1 MVTATGPDPRTKPNC
16 DGEGGAEGIGGLGCV
31 GHSFPLD
38 FRRPHMAFQNQKSE
52 RGKSLRGQINGRM
65 DHHGKVKY
73 PSGVEGAAVC
83 EEVLKS
89 LGMRSD
95 QGVNRYQ

>member
-52 RGKSLRGQINGRM
+52 RGKRWVNPGE
-65 DHHGKVKY
+65 K
-73 PSGVEGAAVC
+73 E
-83 EEVLKS
+83 
-89 LGMRSD
+89 MRIV
-95 QGVNRYQ
+95 GL